1 MSYKIELIP
10 SGISGARNTM
20 YRSGLKF
27 EVGQAQI
34 LDLTDEELEVFENDW
49 RFKVSDSKDPGAKIA
64 GGATSAGQTISPT
77 DKPFAKPIADFE
89 VETVENSNA
98 APAQEASSNDETT
111 LYVEE
116 LLKENSRDELDAL
129 ARELGIEDPES
140 LANKTEVA
148 QAIVGKQ

>member
-27 EVGQAQI
+27 EVGEAQI

-49 RFKVSDSKDPGAKIA
+49 RFKVSDSKDSGAKIA
-64 GGATSAGQTISPT
+64 GGAIAAGKGLLSPGHP
-77 DKPFAKPIADFE
+77 DPEDFSVDE
-89 VETVENSNA
+89 AETVEDSDV
-98 APAQEASSNDETT
+98 APAQEAGSGNETT
-111 LYVEE
+111 LYVEQ

-148 QAIVGKQ
+148 QAIVDKQ